1 MYTSFPN
8 HLAELPAIP
17 ADSIVSRTVY
27 SNDRMKV
34 ILFAFA
40 AGQELS
46 EHTAARPAIIHIL
59 EGEADVTLG
68 GDAFSAG
75 PGFWAHMAPQLP
87 HSIYAR
93 TQVAMLLLMV

>member
-1 MYTSFPN
+1 MYTHFPN
-8 HLAELPAIP
+8 LLAELPAIP
-17 ADSIVSRTVY
+17 AGSIVSRTVY
-27 SNDRMKV
+27 SDDRMKA

-46 EHTAARPAIIHIL
+46 EHTAARPAILHIL

-75 PGFWAHMAPQLP
+75 PGFWAHMPPQLP
-87 HSIYAR
+87 HSIYAK

>member
-8 HLAELPAIP
+8 LLAELPAIP

-75 PGFWAHMAPQLP
+75 RGFWAHMAPQLP

>member
-1 MYTSFPN
+1 MHTQFSN
-8 HLAELPAIP
+8 LLSELPAIP
-17 ADSIVSRTVY
+17 ADSIVSRTIY
-27 SNDRMKV
+27 SDERMKV

-46 EHTAARPAIIHIL
+46 EHTAARPAIIHML
-59 EGEADVTLG
+59 EGEADITIG
-68 GDAFSAG
+68 GDAYSAG

-87 HSIYAR
+87 HSIFAK